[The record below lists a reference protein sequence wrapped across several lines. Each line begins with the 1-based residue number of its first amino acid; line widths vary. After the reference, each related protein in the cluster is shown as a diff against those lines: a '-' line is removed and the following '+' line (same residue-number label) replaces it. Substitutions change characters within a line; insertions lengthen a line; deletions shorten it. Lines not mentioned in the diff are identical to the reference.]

1 MAADPTAGLFFHPL
15 FWLLRLP
22 DRKLESSSCFP
33 HLSQHTPHCGKTEE
47 CENSQAGPGRAG
59 RANET
64 KIFGFSRI
72 LKSRTSCYIA
82 WLSWEKWMGVF
93 AVISGCLQPLQL
105 RLCEFAPRLCF
116 QDSLLYLCLGRP
128 FFLKWKLAL
137 QGNYGNMG
145 NAACREIQAW
155 NSQLCG
161 SRADLDVCIFN
172 KKPLKVT

>member
-22 DRKLESSSCFP
+22 DHKLESSSCFP
-33 HLSQHTPHCGKTEE
+33 HLSQHTPHCGETEE

-82 WLSWEKWMGVF
+82 WLSWEKWTEVF

-128 FFLKWKLAL
+128 FFLSESW
-137 QGNYGNMG
+137 
-145 NAACREIQAW
+145 
-155 NSQLCG
+155 LCKVIMAIWEMWPVEK
-161 SRADLDVCIFN
+161 SRLGIHSSVVQEQI
-172 KKPLKVT
+172 